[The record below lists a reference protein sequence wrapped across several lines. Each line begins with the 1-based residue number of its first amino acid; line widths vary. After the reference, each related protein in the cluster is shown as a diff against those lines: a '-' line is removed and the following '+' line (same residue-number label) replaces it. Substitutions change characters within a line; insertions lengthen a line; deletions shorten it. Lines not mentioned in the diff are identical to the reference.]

1 MPCYSPIL
9 AWQVGSSAAGTP
21 SRIFFRCIPNAKPIY
36 IPCGKCIGCRLERS
50 RQWAVRCVAEA
61 QCHEKNCFVTLT
73 YDDNHLPINGSLFPR
88 DLTLFFKRMRKNL
101 GQFRYFACGEYGDL
115 NGRPHYHACIFGLDF
130 RDDAKLVTVKDG
142 NAASQFVES
151 PTLAKLWTYGQT
163 QVGTLTFES
172 AAYVAR
178 YCLKK
183 LLGATPAQKS
193 EHYRGRKEEYVVMSR
208 RPGIGSEWIE
218 KHLEQTYSND
228 AVMSRG
234 RLSKPPRYYDDQ
246 LKKLN
251 PEWYELVKMAR
262 EKEEFEPVDEK
273 ELTRLKE
280 VAQYRQQSIKR
291 R

>member
-1 MPCYSPIL
+1 M
-9 AWQVGSSAAGTP
+9 
-21 SRIFFRCIPNAKPIY
+21 
-36 IPCGKCIGCRLERS
+36 
-50 RQWAVRCVAEA
+50 RCVAEA
-61 QCHEKNCFVTLT
+61 QCHDKNCFITLT
-73 YDDNHLPINGSLFPR
+73 YNDDHLPINGSLLPR
-88 DLTLFFKRMRKNL
+88 DLTLFFKRARKNL
-101 GQFRYFACGEYGDL
+101 GQFRYFACGEYGDR

-130 RDDAKLVTVKDG
+130 RDDAKLITVKDG
-142 NAASQFVES
+142 NVASQFIES
-151 PTLAKLWTYGQT
+151 PTLAKLWPYGQT

-183 LLGATPAQKS
+183 LLGADPVKKS

-208 RPGIGSEWIE
+208 RPGIGALWIE
-218 KHLEQTYSND
+218 KYLDQTYSND

-234 RLSKPPRYYDDQ
+234 RLSKPPRYYDEQ

-262 EKEEFEPVDEK
+262 EREEFEPVDEK

>member
-9 AWQVGSSAAGTP
+9 AWQLGSSASGRPT
-21 SRIFFRCIPNAKPIY
+21 RIFFQAVPGAKPIY
-36 IPCGKCIGCRLERS
+36 IPCGRCIGCRLERS

-61 QCHEKNCFVTLT
+61 QCYEKNCFITLT
-73 YDDNHLPINGSLFPR
+73 YDDEHLPINNSLFPR
-88 DLTLFFKRMRKNL
+88 DLTLFFKRVRKNL
-101 GQFRYFACGEYGDL
+101 GQFRYFACGEYGDR

-130 RDDAKLVTVKDG
+130 RDDAKLVTVRDG
-142 NAASQFVES
+142 DGASQFIES
-151 PTLAKLWTYGQT
+151 PTLAKLWPHGQT

-183 LLGATPAQKS
+183 LLGADPVTRS
-193 EHYRGRKEEYVVMSR
+193 EHYQGRKEEYVVMSR
-208 RPGIGSEWIE
+208 RPGIGAVWIE
-218 KHLEQTYSND
+218 KHLVQTYNND
-228 AVMSRG
+228 SILARG
-234 RLSKPPRYYDDQ
+234 KRTKPPRYYDNQ

-251 PEWYELVKMAR
+251 PDWYKAIKMAR
-262 EKEEFEPVDEK
+262 ERDEFEPVDQK

-280 VAQYRQQSIKR
+280 CVLYRQESIKR